1 VNISPATRRLTQS
14 AGTRAV
20 DVSGDSAHP
29 EVNCDRYATNWMTNT
44 MINTKKTLDGRL
56 LGFLPYQ
63 TGIAPAFCRDAI
75 IVSFRPLVPQ
85 TPSQAS
91 AMQQH

>member
-1 VNISPATRRLTQS
+1 
-14 AGTRAV
+14 
-20 DVSGDSAHP
+20 
-29 EVNCDRYATNWMTNT
+29 

-91 AMQQH
+91 AMQQHRQQMAHQGAIGMPQTTGMPISMLQQMKKLPSALNVD